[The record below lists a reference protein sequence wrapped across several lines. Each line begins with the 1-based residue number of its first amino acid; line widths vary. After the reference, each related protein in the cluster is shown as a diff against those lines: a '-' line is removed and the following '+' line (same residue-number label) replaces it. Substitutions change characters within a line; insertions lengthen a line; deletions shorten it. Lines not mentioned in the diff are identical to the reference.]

1 VTRHPLDERLSAVL
15 PPGALYAVGGRVR
28 DEFRAQGAAST
39 PKDLDYVVVGI
50 ALEPLVARLTALGSV
65 NIVGASFAVVKLSTP
80 VGDADV
86 ALPRRERSTGPGH
99 RDFAIECGPDVPIAD
114 DLARRDFR
122 MNMIARRIGDDAIV
136 DPHGGVRDIAA
147 RRIDIVSPRTFVE
160 DPLRMLRA
168 AQFAARFDFSV
179 SAGALAAM
187 TESAPLVATVSPER
201 VHDELEKLLAQSV
214 RPSVGLELLRTTGV
228 LAHVWPEILEGVD
241 VDQNEWHAYD
251 VYRHS
256 LATLDAAPPGDL
268 SLRLAALL
276 HDVGK
281 PRTKDGPHFYRHEHV
296 GADMS
301 VAMLE
306 RLRFSRDTVTTVEH
320 LVRQH
325 MYSADPESQARTIR
339 RFVNRIGVTHL
350 DRLFALRHADVVGS
364 GLPKR
369 SDANERFEERVAQVV
384 AEKPPFSI
392 RDLALRGSDVI
403 EVIVERGLAS
413 PGFRGDERVGAIL
426 RKLFDDV
433 LDDPRRNERGA
444 LLRRAAE
451 LLAAENPPGQ
461 GGPSR

>member
-1 VTRHPLDERLSAVL
+1 LSAVL
-15 PPGALYAVGGRVR
+15 PPQSLYAVGGRVR
-28 DEFRAQGAAST
+28 DEFRASEPPVEA
-39 PKDLDYVVVGI
+39 KDLDYVVVGI
-50 ALEPLVARLTALGSV
+50 ALDDLTERLRAIGSV
-65 NIVGASFAVVKLSTP
+65 NVVGASFAVVKLSTP

-99 RDFAIECGPDVPIAD
+99 RDFAVESGPDVPLAD
-114 DLARRDFR
+114 DLGRRDFR
-122 MNMIARRIGDDAIV
+122 MNMIARRIGDDTIV
-136 DPHGGVRDIAA
+136 DPFGGVADIVA
-147 RRIDIVSPRTFVE
+147 RRIDIVSPRAFVE

-168 AQFAARFDFSV
+168 AQFAARFDFGV
-179 SAGALAAM
+179 SEDALAAM

-201 VHDELEKLLAQSV
+201 VHDELTKLLALAA
-214 RPSVGLELLRTTGV
+214 RPSVGLEILRATGV
-228 LAHVWPEILEGVD
+228 LALVWPEILEGVD

-268 SLRLAALL
+268 LLRLAALL

-306 RLRFSRDTVTTVEH
+306 RLRFPRDTVTAVEH

-325 MYSADPESQARTIR
+325 MYSADPELQPKSIR
-339 RFVNRIGVTHL
+339 RFVNRIGVDHL
-350 DRLFALRHADVVGS
+350 ERLFALRHADVIGS

-369 SDANERFEERVAQVV
+369 TDENERFEARVAEIV
-384 AEKPPFSI
+384 AEHPPFTV
-392 RDLALRGSDVI
+392 RDLAIDGGDV
-403 EVIVERGLAS
+403 VRLLVARGLA
-413 PGFRGDERVGAIL
+413 PPMFRGDERVGAIL
-426 RKLFDDV
+426 RTLFDEV
-433 LDDPRRNERGA
+433 VDDPQRNERTM
-444 LLRRAAE
+444 LLRRTEELVAA
-451 LLAAENPPGQ
+451 AAAPNP